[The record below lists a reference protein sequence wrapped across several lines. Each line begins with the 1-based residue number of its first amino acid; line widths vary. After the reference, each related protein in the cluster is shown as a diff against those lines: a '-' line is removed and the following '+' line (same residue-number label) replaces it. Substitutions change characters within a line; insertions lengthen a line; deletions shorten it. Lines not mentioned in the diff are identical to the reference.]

1 MTPPIFATVDVA
13 PVRAL
18 LKAPTGSLRFYMF
31 GRAPQLPA
39 AQPVYPY
46 AVWQLAYGTPENYL
60 GQRPDVDSL
69 GVQVDVYAS
78 PGQGSAVARQVAVA
92 LRDALEGA
100 CYITAWRGESVDP
113 ETGNFRFGFDC
124 DWVVPR

>member
-1 MTPPIFATVDVA
+1 MTPPIFETVDVTGVQA
-13 PVRAL
+13 V
-18 LKAPTGSLRFYMF
+18 LKTGNGPLRFYMF

-39 AQPVYPY
+39 EKPVYPY
-46 AVWQLAYGTPENYL
+46 AVWQLSYGAPENYL
-60 GQRPDVDSL
+60 NERPDVDSL

-78 PGQGSAVARQVAVA
+78 PQQGSAVARQVAQA
-92 LRDALEGA
+92 LRDALEDA

-124 DWVVPR
+124 DWIVPR

>member
-1 MTPPIFATVDVA
+1 MTPPIFDTVDVA

-18 LKAPTGSLRFYMF
+18 LKAPNGVLRFYMF
-31 GRAPQLPA
+31 GRAPQNGP
-39 AQPVYPY
+39 YPY

-78 PGQGSAVARQVAVA
+78 PAQGSAVARQVAAA
-92 LRDALEGA
+92 LRDALEGS
-100 CYITAWRGESVDP
+100 CYITAWRGETIDP
-113 ETGNFRFGFDC
+113 DTGNFRVGFDC
-124 DWVVPR
+124 DWIVPR

>member
-1 MTPPIFATVDVA
+1 MTPPIFATVDIA

-18 LKAPTGSLRFYMF
+18 LKTGNGPLRFYMF

-78 PGQGSAVARQVAVA
+78 PAQGSAVARQVAVA

-113 ETGNFRFGFDC
+113 ETNNFRFGFDC
-124 DWVVPR
+124 DWIVPR

>member
-18 LKAPTGSLRFYMF
+18 LKTGNGPLRFYMF
-31 GRAPQLPA
+31 GRAPQAGP
-39 AQPVYPY
+39 YPY

-78 PGQGSAVARQVAVA
+78 PAQGSAVARQVAVA
-92 LRDALEGA
+92 LRDALEDA